1 MMQVRDL
8 MTPNV
13 ISLRSTESVGAAREV
28 LRDHKIHHLLVI
40 DDGAVVGALSYRDI
54 AGIADTVTLAEVM
67 CRDIVFVDADAP
79 VRSAASLMI
88 GRTTG
93 CLPVTSE
100 GSLQG
105 IITTTDLL
113 RQISKRA
120 PSH

>member
-1 MMQVRDL
+1 
-8 MTPNV
+8 MTATV
-13 ISLRSTESVGAAREV
+13 ISLRSTETVGAAREV
-28 LRDHKIHHLLVI
+28 LREHKIHHLLVI
-40 DDGAVVGALSYRDI
+40 DDGSVVGALSYRDI
-54 AGIADTVTLAEVM
+54 AGIADGVTLGEVM

-93 CLPVTSE
+93 CLPVMSN
-100 GSLQG
+100 GDLKG

-120 PSH
+120 SSH